1 MAIGTTQLNEETAE
15 LSAVLLSAMAHPIR
29 LAILML
35 LTGEELA
42 VNAVASRLGISRA
55 LASQHWGR
63 LRIQRLVTTRREKR
77 TVYYSSQSQAAG
89 AVLRALNKTLFM
101 A

>member
-15 LSAVLLSAMAHPIR
+15 LSAALLSAMAHPIR

-35 LTGEELA
+35 LSEEELA
-42 VNAVASRLGISRA
+42 VNAVASRLEIRRS
-55 LASQHWGR
+55 LASQHLGK
-63 LRIQRLVTTRREKR
+63 LKIQRLVTTRRDKR
-77 TVYYSSQSQAAG
+77 TVYCSCQSQAAG
-89 AVLRALNKTLFM
+89 ALLRALNKIVFM